1 MLEEV
6 LAGELVLAEQQDD
19 AARKAERSGARRA
32 EKSGPATRLAPGIS
46 RPANR
51 QVFDGR
57 DHGASITVPPNAA
70 HQSRAAPDRT
80 RPLDVRR
87 RARLGCRMRL
97 RGRLLPMTL
106 LRLARTTETISLA
119 VISVAT
125 PGTSRA
131 DLLTS
136 SGRSSNT
143 VPSRRRI
150 WTLPSRNASSSN
162 EARRC
167 LAFEYVYTFIMA
179 PQRETHPR
187 PRPPAPSSGPT
198 SGDCNHAVETP
209 RGDRRRT
216 RTCPV
221 RPPPEQPDPGRSQHD
236 PGEYARKSAQPVEP
250 LLWSGGAV

>member
-1 MLEEV
+1 MTPQGRLKG
-6 LAGELVLAEQQDD
+6 AGRGERKKTGQQPASLLGSAAPQIARCSTD
-19 AARKAERSGARRA
+19 ATMARQS
-32 EKSGPATRLAPGIS
+32 
-46 RPANR
+46 
-51 QVFDGR
+51 Q
-57 DHGASITVPPNAA
+57 VPPNAA
-70 HQSRAAPDRT
+70 HQPRAAPDRT
-80 RPLDVRR
+80 RLDVRR
-87 RARLGCRMRL
+87 RARLGWRMRL

-106 LRLARTTETISLA
+106 LRLARTTRTISLA

-167 LAFEYVYTFIMA
+167 LALEYVYTFIVA

-187 PRPPAPSSGPT
+187 PRRPAPSSGPT

-236 PGEYARKSAQPVEP
+236 PGEYARRSAQPVEP